1 MNNRHMVLVAILIV
15 SVVLVSCNRMQKMLK
30 PATTT

>member
-1 MNNRHMVLVAILIV
+1 MNNRHMALVAILIV
-15 SVVLVSCNRMQKMLK
+15 SVVLVSCNRMPKMLK